1 MSYAY
6 SMELGEAGQLIN
18 LLRSLGQHDLA
29 DWVSCDTISR
39 ADFDPDE
46 MKRNQYGDIDWGPDE

>member
-1 MSYAY
+1 
-6 SMELGEAGQLIN
+6 MELGEAGQLIN